1 MALSDSARLPVADRA
16 PVDTD
21 DRLLAAAAR
30 ASHQQVQQ
38 ALDVNQDAVA
48 ALHTADQRRSAVTR
62 VAQRTIPRWHFAML
76 NDAERNDALAVAVE
90 RQVRPGMHVL
100 DIGSGSG
107 LLALMAAQAGAAR
120 VTSCEANP
128 ILAEIAR
135 QVVAA
140 HGLADRIEVVP
151 AMSTDLVVGRDLP
164 RPADIIVSEIVDCG
178 LIGEGLLPTMRHAR
192 DHLLAPGGRVLPL
205 SGTLH
210 GALLE
215 SKVVAGFNRVTEA
228 AGFDVSAFNITA
240 TTGHFPVRLAT
251 WPHRVL
257 SGYERLVDF
266 DVRHGDLGDGTRRS
280 TLRPG
285 ADGTAHGVVVWFEMD
300 LGGGV
305 VLRNSPD
312 NVGSHWMQAFLPF
325 DDPIAVTAHHGVD
338 VLLRWQDTKLFASAG

>member
-1 MALSDSARLPVADRA
+1 MTVSESARVPVEDRA
-16 PVDTD
+16 LVGAE
-21 DRLLAAAAR
+21 DRLVVAAAK
-30 ASHQQVQQ
+30 ASHQRAVQ
-38 ALDVNQDAVA
+38 AMELNRDAVA
-48 ALHTADQRRSAVTR
+48 ALQSENGGRSAIAR
-62 VAQRTIPRWHFAML
+62 VAQRSIPRWHFAML

-140 HGLADRIEVVP
+140 HGMADRVEVVS

-164 RPADIIVSEIVDCG
+164 RPADVIVSEIVDCG

-192 DHLLAPGGRVLPL
+192 THLLAPGGRVLPP
-205 SGTLH
+205 SGRLH

-215 SKVVAGFNRVTEA
+215 SEVVAGFNRVTEA
-228 AGFDVSAFNITA
+228 AGFDVSAFNVTA
-240 TTGHFPVRLAT
+240 TIGHFPVRLNT

-257 SGYERLVDF
+257 SAYEPLVDF
-266 DVRHGDLGDGTRRS
+266 DVQHGDLDDGTRRT
-280 TLRPG
+280 TLHPET
-285 ADGTAHGVVVWFEMD
+285 DGTAHGVVAWFEMD
-300 LGGGV
+300 LGAGV

-325 DDPIAVTAHHGVD
+325 DEPVAVRAHHAVD
-338 VLLRWQDTKLFASAG
+338 VEIRWQETQLFASVD